1 MDWYKNDNNCGH
13 LLKKSAYL
21 FHIEV
26 FIVFWQR
33 ICCCFISATCNKH
46 SYYHDIITLY
56 TLHLWS
62 SSELKGI
69 CTIFFINFFV
79 NISIKDGILTS
90 NIMNYLH
97 KTEAVKLYYMSKR
110 KNLYPIMYQYKILTS
125 SNFCYSCSPTLKQNT
140 YFCVL

>member
-1 MDWYKNDNNCGH
+1 MKKVKYTLSIDWYKNDNNCGH
-13 LLKKSAYL
+13 LLKKTAYL
-21 FHIEV
+21 FHFEV
-26 FIVFWQR
+26 FFIVFWQR
-33 ICCCFISATCNKH
+33 ICCCFNSVTCNKH

-56 TLHLWS
+56 ILHLWR

-97 KTEAVKLYYMSKR
+97 KTEAFCTMSIR
-110 KNLYPIMYQYKILTS
+110 KNLYPIMYQYKMLT
-125 SNFCYSCSPTLKQNT
+125 FH
-140 YFCVL
+140 